1 VVWLS
6 DAWTLVSQLGI
17 ECGINVAC
25 INVAWQ
31 FAQQH
36 AMGATG

>member
-17 ECGINVAC
+17 ECGINVA
-25 INVAWQ
+25 WQ